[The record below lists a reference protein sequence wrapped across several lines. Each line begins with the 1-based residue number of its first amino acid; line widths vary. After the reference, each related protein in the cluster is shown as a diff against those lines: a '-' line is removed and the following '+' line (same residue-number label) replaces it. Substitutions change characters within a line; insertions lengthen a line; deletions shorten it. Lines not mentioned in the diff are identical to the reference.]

1 MQADADAPVSH
12 AEKKV
17 RLSEPELGQEIDERS
32 NADSVVDEEGI
43 AENKNTAALDPSNI
57 NNRNDPID
65 KDMIL
70 AVIKEISPDNLGLGG
85 DAIVH
90 VLHNIMWK
98 MANDTVYYGKTW
110 RGLGWYIAAALGDE
124 SRMAYFDYYMERE
137 FDDELT
143 QVLVDKAKDAF
154 VKKGLTFYEIVQ

>member
-1 MQADADAPVSH
+1 
-12 AEKKV
+12 
-17 RLSEPELGQEIDERS
+17 
-32 NADSVVDEEGI
+32 
-43 AENKNTAALDPSNI
+43 
-57 NNRNDPID
+57 
-65 KDMIL
+65 MIL

-85 DAIVH
+85 QAIVH

-124 SRMAYFDYYMERE
+124 SRMAYFEYYMERE